1 MSVDLMADGIRGCV
15 LAVLR
20 EQGACTLGALRVATF
35 LGEVPVTIA
44 VRNLQNEGVIEHGYL
59 TTDGDWIEDFFADQ
73 HEYFPIDAW
82 RIAK

>member
-1 MSVDLMADGIRGCV
+1 MSLDLMADGIRGCV

-20 EQGACTLGALRVATF
+20 EQGACTIAALKVATF

-44 VRNLQNEGVIEHGYL
+44 IRNLQNDGAIEHGYL
-59 TTDGDWIEDFFADQ
+59 TDDGDWPEDFYADE
-73 HEYFPIDAW
+73 HDHFPIDAW